1 MPRTIGCVQYSP
13 SMTEPRVSELVPDFQ
28 QELKENDT
36 AIMADLS
43 NRDSRVLQV
52 AFGGIHGGVGIA
64 PFEFYKLTSAFP
76 TKKLYVRDPNQ
87 TWYHGELPEIGNG
100 IPALVKYLNDIIRAQ
115 NCERVVFFGNSM
127 GGYAAIL
134 LGWLLK
140 VDRVIAF
147 APQTFI
153 NRGTRFWQRDGRWKT
168 QIENTYRSASANA
181 AYFDLKSL
189 LEKSKRRA
197 QIDIYFDI
205 GDRLDR
211 AHAFR
216 LANVPQVTLHD
227 YNVGGH
233 DLVKYLRNQGT
244 LGEILLNALSA
255 QSQKGT

>member
-1 MPRTIGCVQYSP
+1 MNQP
-13 SMTEPRVSELVPDFQ
+13 LVPEVVNDFQ
-28 QELKENDT
+28 QELKKYDS
-36 AIMADLS
+36 AVMADFS
-43 NRDSRVLQV
+43 SHDSRILQV

-76 TKKLYVRDPNQ
+76 TKKLYVRDVNQ
-87 TWYHGELPEIGNG
+87 TWYHGELPAIGSG
-100 IPALVKYLNDIIRAQ
+100 IDALARYLRRVIQAQ
-115 NCERVVFFGNSM
+115 NCERVIFFGNSM

-134 LGWLLK
+134 LGWLLE

-153 NRGTRFWQRDGRWKT
+153 NRGARFWQRDGRWKV
-168 QIENTYRSASANA
+168 QIENTYRCPWANA

-189 LEKSKRRA
+189 LKKRNRHM

-216 LANVPQVTLHD
+216 LADIPNVTLHD
-227 YNVGGH
+227 FDVGGH
-233 DLVKYLRNQGT
+233 DLVKHLRNQGT
-244 LGEILLNALSA
+244 LREILLNAFAAKTL
-255 QSQKGT
+255 QGI